1 MAKVTE
7 VQQVNDDLRRLV
19 EYDNEVISDLLRKFG
34 DTLPKKYRREQKQT
48 EAPTNEDIDEIGEWY
63 DNCTT

>member
-34 DTLPKKYRREQKQT
+34 ELIRKE
-48 EAPTNEDIDEIGEWY
+48 
-63 DNCTT
+63 

>member
-34 DTLPKKYRREQKQT
+34 DTLPKKVSEGAK
-48 EAPTNEDIDEIGEWY
+48 TNGGTDE
-63 DNCTT
+63 

>member
-34 DTLPKKYRREQKQT
+34 DTLPKKK
-48 EAPTNEDIDEIGEWY
+48 
-63 DNCTT
+63 